1 MEIVPNLETLIC
13 VFRVTRGL
21 WRGRRAKGIPEP
33 TPLVNLRMSCLSAR
47 AKRPIFSSWCAHHTY
62 EEVMK
67 CQALTAIRTSRILT
81 STELTASL
89 MSRSCRV
96 MSRRPRCAICQGKN
110 ASYRYRS
117 ARYVECLRPVVNLRN
132 RACRSV
138 IEGQRVLCRQRRQHR
153 CPVLWRLE
161 QPTQDVGRVKSRHPP
176 GELSSSRTPYAGS
189 LARSDNLNDKRASGG
204 RFEISLTRLC
214 TFPASPRRGG
224 LPIPHSFS
232 ASDV

>member
-1 MEIVPNLETLIC
+1 
-13 VFRVTRGL
+13 
-21 WRGRRAKGIPEP
+21 
-33 TPLVNLRMSCLSAR
+33 
-47 AKRPIFSSWCAHHTY
+47 
-62 EEVMK
+62 MK

-117 ARYVECLRPVVNLRN
+117 ARYVECSRPVVNLRN

-138 IEGQRVLCRQRRQHR
+138 IGMRVIEGQGVLCLQLRRQHR

-189 LARSDNLNDKRASGG
+189 KTRSDNLNDKRASGG

-214 TFPASPRRGG
+214 TFSASPRRGG

-232 ASDV
+232 ASDVSSRISSFHPIESTGSAFPICETDGSVSETTTQNRRATRSNFKTL

>member
-1 MEIVPNLETLIC
+1 
-13 VFRVTRGL
+13 
-21 WRGRRAKGIPEP
+21 
-33 TPLVNLRMSCLSAR
+33 
-47 AKRPIFSSWCAHHTY
+47 
-62 EEVMK
+62 MK

-117 ARYVECLRPVVNLRN
+117 ARYVECPRPVVNLRN
-132 RACRSV
+132 RACRFV

-176 GELSSSRTPYAGS
+176 GELSSSRTPYEVS
-189 LARSDNLNDKRASGG
+189 FPENPLMHDNPVSIQKVFGVPNRVFGRASPYEKLNDKRASGG
-204 RFEISLTRLC
+204 RFEISLTRHC